1 MHVLVVNSGSSS
13 IKFQLLNM
21 ETQQLLAK
29 GLIERIGLPMGNFT
43 YKPNGKDKQ
52 SFEFPIPEH
61 KVGLKKMLE
70 VIVDPEIGVIEKI
83 DQIDAV
89 GHRIVHGGDKIKS
102 SIILDDKSIKTIE
115 SLIPLAPLHNPANLQ
130 GVTALKELLP
140 ESTPH
145 IGAFDTAFHAS
156 MPAESYI
163 YPLPYEMYSEHGI
176 RRFGFHG
183 TSHKF
188 VALRA
193 AEVLKKDINDFNCVT
208 VHLGNGSSLT
218 AVKNGKSVDTTLG
231 YGTMCGVPM
240 GTRAGDIDP
249 AIILHLLED
258 MGMSIE
264 EVHKMIYKQSGM
276 LGLSGIS
283 SDLRDIESGA
293 NEGNERAQI
302 ALDVL
307 AHSIA
312 KNICALAS
320 NFERLDAV
328 IFTAGIG
335 ERSPVVRDLVC
346 KKLKV
351 INAMYDETKNDF
363 KGDERII
370 SADDSPVKIMVV
382 PTNEELMIA
391 LDTVELAKK

>member
-21 ETQQLLAK
+21 DTKELLAK

-43 YKPNGKDKQ
+43 YKPTGKDKQ
-52 SFEFPIPEH
+52 SYEFPIPEH

-70 VIVDPEIGVIEKI
+70 VIVDPEIGVLNKI
-83 DQIDAV
+83 DQIEAV

-102 SIILDDKSIKTIE
+102 SIILDDESMKTIE

-140 ESTPH
+140 EKTPH
-145 IGAFDTAFHAS
+145 VGAFDTAFHAS

-188 VALRA
+188 VAMRA
-193 AEVLKKDINDFNCVT
+193 AEVLEKDINDFNCVT

-258 MGMSIE
+258 MNMSTKD
-264 EVHKMIYKQSGM
+264 VHKMIYKESGM
-276 LGLSGIS
+276 FGMSGIS
-283 SDLRDIESGA
+283 SDLRDIEDEA
-293 NEGNERAQI
+293 DKGNERAQI

-328 IFTAGIG
+328 VFTAGIG

-351 INAMYDETKNDF
+351 INAAYDASKNDF